1 MTEAIAQ
8 LKNIKDE
15 LEKVFISYSTDNYEK
30 AMEVCDIKEHLDL
43 AVYHLCFAMNKLIVL
58 QCFEKK

>member
-1 MTEAIAQ
+1 MTEAIVQ

-15 LEKVFISYSTDNYEK
+15 LEKVSFSYSTGNYEK
-30 AMEVCDIKEHLDL
+30 ARDVCDIKEHIEL
-43 AVYHLCFAMNKLIVL
+43 AEYHLCFAINKLIVL

>member
-1 MTEAIAQ
+1 MTEAIVQ

-15 LEKVFISYSTDNYEK
+15 LEKVSFSCSTDNYEK
-30 AMEVCDIKEHLDL
+30 AMEVCNIKEHIEL

-58 QCFEKK
+58 QCFKKK